1 MGSATD
7 LRSTVLRLAPD
18 RHIHRRTS
26 AGLPGLV
33 LITKKGR
40 VSHEACNFDRHLA
53 KRINLDLLGSH
64 VAKCGRIAE
73 ELTHRQRS
81 KFGFARE
88 LSGDVLEASES
99 HRVIE
104 Q

>member
-1 MGSATD
+1 M
-7 LRSTVLRLAPD
+7 
-18 RHIHRRTS
+18 RTS
-26 AGLPGLV
+26 VGPPGQAR
-33 LITKKGR
+33 ITKEGR
-40 VSHEACNFDRHLA
+40 VSHEACDLDRHLT

-64 VAKCGRIAE
+64 VAKRSRIAE